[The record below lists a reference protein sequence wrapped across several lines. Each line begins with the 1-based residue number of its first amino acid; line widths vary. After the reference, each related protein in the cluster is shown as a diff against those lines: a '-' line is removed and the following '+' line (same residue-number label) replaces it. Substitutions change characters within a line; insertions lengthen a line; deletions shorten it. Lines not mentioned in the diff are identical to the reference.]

1 MDEGQTNNPNVT
13 SSSHQIEFWGLLA
26 MLAHIANTTQQN
38 HKDNTTNHN
47 VPIQKESLS
56 SILVDQGQAYN
67 SNISPSSYPMK
78 L

>member
-1 MDEGQTNNPNVT
+1 MKL
-13 SSSHQIEFWGLLA
+13 WGLLA
-26 MLAHIANTTQQN
+26 MVAHIANTTQQN

-56 SILVDQGQAYN
+56 SILVDQRQAYN
-67 SNISPSSYPMK
+67 PKHKPRGYPMK